1 MAPFCS
7 SSMSTS
13 SCATSIEGLAGLAGA
28 KKFVASVLSRP
39 SGVHAVLL
47 YGPEGAGKRLL
58 ADFLAQAWL
67 CNEQLDDGSAC
78 GECNVCKAFAS
89 GRAVDFQCVPPWGP
103 SNMIKLS
110 AMHVVP
116 RWENDKDRPPIDFV
130 LDFFRTRPLKAR
142 NKVVVFE
149 SADRMNANA
158 ANAFLKTLEEPP
170 DNAKTILMTSEFTRV
185 LPTIRSRCV
194 CVACELPDAEGVALA
209 TNGVSPVESVFGAS
223 PGGVM
228 HVREH
233 HELFQRLYDLLQ
245 GSGRAPRGSAF
256 QLAERCRAV
265 ADSYAKS
272 AGVPARTANVAV
284 LAAIADWLAAEC
296 PERPDLLAAAAE
308 AHRLVL
314 GNSQALVVFEDLF
327 LRLLYHK

>member
-1 MAPFCS
+1 
-7 SSMSTS
+7 MSTS
-13 SCATSIEGLAGLAGA
+13 SCATSIERLAGLDGA
-28 KKFVASVLSRP
+28 KKFVARVLSRP

-67 CNEQLDDGSAC
+67 CGETLDDGAAC
-78 GECNVCKAFAS
+78 GQCNVCKAFAS
-89 GRAVDFQCVPPWGP
+89 GRAVDFQRVQPWGP
-103 SNMIKLS
+103 SAMIKLS
-110 AMHVVP
+110 AMHYVVN
-116 RWENDKDRPPIDFV
+116 WDKDRDRPPIDFV
-130 LDFFRTRPLKAR
+130 LDFFRTRPLMAR

-149 SADRMNANA
+149 QADRMNANT

-170 DNAKTILMTSEFTRV
+170 DTAKTILTTSEFTKV
-185 LPTIRSRCV
+185 MPTIRSRCV

-209 TNGVSPVESVFGAS
+209 TDGVSPVESLFGAS

-233 HELFQRLYDLLQ
+233 HEVFQRLYDLLE
-245 GSGRAPRGSAF
+245 GSRSAPSGSALK
-256 QLAERCRAV
+256 LAEGCRAV
-265 ADSYAKS
+265 ADAYAKS
-272 AGVPARTANVAV
+272 AGVTARTANVTV
-284 LAAIADWLAAEC
+284 LAAIAAWLAANY

-314 GNSQALVVFEDLF
+314 GNSQALVVFEDLI